1 MAARAIVPSS
11 HFLLGQVHMADI
23 EVSSQDATQV
33 LTPAIWPTGSHVR
46 LLTVPWD
53 SAYRDVVAWESA
65 EARDAWFAKQS
76 GSWFASNFQNIRPG
90 EPISV
95 PVPYS
100 SVYRY
105 NYIVVTNPQQPVE
118 DEGPARSYF
127 YFVTGAQ
134 YLSPQATR
142 LTVQLDVMT
151 TYAGGIKYGRAY
163 VDRGHIAMA
172 NANAQA
178 QDGQTLN
185 RYLSLPEGVD
195 VGSEYVPCARE
206 FIKLESTEHPPKIV
220 IISTANLA
228 APPGTTAAPN
238 LNVADGQIVDGLPSG
253 CNVYWCPIDTFKPMM
268 DALKDKSWVAQ
279 CIIAIYAFPGAL
291 LTDGPAVK
299 MFGTGPELHFCGTT
313 SNYNAGDEAYWDTEN
328 MFGQLAKGLG
338 DAADVRKLYSYPYSV
353 IELSTLT
360 GNPVFLKPN
369 LVRGDHLAIQ
379 WLGCVLAPFAK
390 AGFFPEN
397 YGDPEGHTGSISYS
411 YIDFEGKTKTGS
423 IAAGDFLDTAVW
435 VSDFPQF
442 SFVNNNYLTYLAST
456 THARQYQYQS
466 AGWQLSKANLSAYNN
481 LLNQNDYADAM
492 QIADTNTA
500 NARLAAAQNSY
511 NTVSGNN
518 ITNMAAQMAPMGIAA
533 TLAGGPIGVGTL
545 TLGALA
551 SGSQYMTKQAT
562 ANADIANANTMSAA
576 AQANAGRIA
585 DMRRGNAGRDYN
597 TALQSNQGDYQ
608 NAIAGINATVQ
619 DAALTPPSTVG
630 QAGGQ
635 GFNYKNGLVGITV
648 TYKTLSGAARDAVAD
663 YFRRYGY
670 SVRRYLTVGTVRH
683 MLCMTKFAYWRL
695 VDATIVCGAANES
708 ERETMRGI
716 AEKGVT
722 LWDAPESIGH
732 TAATDNAPRSG
743 YAY

>member
-1 MAARAIVPSS
+1 
-11 HFLLGQVHMADI
+11 MADREI
-23 EVSSQDATQV
+23 SAQDASQV
-33 LTPAIWPTGSHVR
+33 LTPSIWPTGTHVR
-46 LLTVPWD
+46 LLNVPWD

-65 EARDAWFAKQS
+65 EARDAWFAGRS
-76 GSWFASNFQNIRPG
+76 GAWFNTNFQNLRPG

-100 SVYRY
+100 SVYKY
-105 NYIVVTNPQQPVE
+105 NYIVVSNPRQPVD

-127 YFVTGAQ
+127 YFVTSAQ

-151 TYAGGIKYGRAY
+151 TYAGGVTFGRAY

-178 QDGQTLN
+178 DNGETLN
-185 RYLSLPEGVD
+185 RYLSLPEGLD
-195 VGSEYVPCARE
+195 IGSEYVPCARE

-228 APPGTTAAPN
+228 APPGTTSAPA
-238 LNVADGQIVDGLPSG
+238 LNVANGQIVDGLPSG

-313 SNYNAGDEAYWDTEN
+313 ANYNAGDKTYWDTEG

-338 DAADVRKLYSYPYSV
+338 GAADVRKLYSYPYSV
-353 IELSTLT
+353 IELGTFT
-360 GNPVFLKPN
+360 GNPVYLKPN
-369 LVRGDHLAIQ
+369 LVRGDHLEVN

-390 AGFFPEN
+390 AGFFARN
-397 YGDPEGHTGSISYS
+397 YGDPEGHTADVSYS
-411 YIDFEGKTKTGS
+411 YIDFEGKTKTGT

-442 SFVNNNYLTYLAST
+442 SFVNNNYLTYLAGT
-456 THARQYQYQS
+456 THTRQYQYKS
-466 AGWQLSKANLSAYNN
+466 AGWQLDRANMQATTEFENARRNVASQREQWAASPQGFASNVAQKAWSSPIFELGPIKTPSLSDLAGAVTQNANVAGWNAQNLMENATGAGS
-481 LLNQNDYADAM
+481 L
-492 QIADTNTA
+492 
-500 NARLAAAQNSY
+500 NARLAGQSEIAD
-511 NTVSGNN
+511 NN
-518 ITNMAAQMAPMGIAA
+518 RA
-533 TLAGGPIGVGTL
+533 LAG
-545 TLGALA
+545 
-551 SGSQYMTKQAT
+551 K
-562 ANADIANANTMSAA
+562 AA
-576 AQANAGRIA
+576 R
-585 DMRRGNAGRDYN
+585 
-597 TALQSNQGDYQ
+597 GDYQ

-619 DAALTPPSTVG
+619 DAALTPPSSIG

-648 TYKTLSGAARDAVAD
+648 TYKTLSGASRDSVAD

-670 SVRRYLTVGTVRH
+670 SVRRFLECGSVRH
-683 MLCMTKFAYWRL
+683 MLCMTKFAYWKL
-695 VDATIVCGAANES
+695 LGSALTCAEANES

-716 AEKGVT
+716 MEKGVT
-722 LWDAPESIGH
+722 LWDAPESIGS
-732 TAATDNAPRSG
+732 TALTDNAPRAG
-743 YAY
+743 YSY

>member
-172 NANAQA
+172 NSNAQA

-268 DALKDKSWVAQ
+268 NALKDKSWVAQ

-397 YGDPEGHTGSISYS
+397 YGDPEGHTDSISYS

-456 THARQYQYQS
+456 THTRQYQYQS
-466 AGWQLSKANLSAYNN
+466 AGWGLDRANVSANTTYQNEQVGIAGEREAYNRSVAGFGSNVASSMWSSPVVSVPTGVNYDAQGNVTGYQWVNSPSISDAVGALTGGASVQGWNASNLMRNATGGGSFDARLSARGQVADNNLS
-481 LLNQNDYADAM
+481 
-492 QIADTNTA
+492 
-500 NARLAAAQNSY
+500 LAQR
-511 NTVSGNN
+511 V
-518 ITNMAAQMAPMGIAA
+518 
-533 TLAGGPIGVGTL
+533 
-545 TLGALA
+545 
-551 SGSQYMTKQAT
+551 
-562 ANADIANANTMSAA
+562 
-576 AQANAGRIA
+576 
-585 DMRRGNAGRDYN
+585 
-597 TALQSNQGDYQ
+597 NQGDYQ
-608 NAIAGINATVQ
+608 NAIAGINASVQ

-648 TYKTLSGAARDAVAD
+648 TYKTVSGAARDAVAD

-695 VDATIVCGAANES
+695 VDASIVCGAANES

>member
-1 MAARAIVPSS
+1 
-11 HFLLGQVHMADI
+11 MADI

-65 EARDAWFAKQS
+65 DARDAWFAEQS
-76 GSWFASNFQNIRPG
+76 GSWFSSNFQNIRPG

-100 SVYRY
+100 SVYKY

-127 YFVTGAQ
+127 YFITGAQ

-151 TYAGGIKYGRAY
+151 TYAGAIKYGRAY

-172 NANAQA
+172 NSNAQA

-220 IISTANLA
+220 LISTANLA

-313 SNYNAGDEAYWDTEN
+313 SNYNAGDETYWDTEN
-328 MFGQLAKGLG
+328 MFAQLAKGLG

-369 LVRGDHLAIQ
+369 LVRGNHLAIQ

-411 YIDFEGKTKTGS
+411 YVDFEGKTRTGS

-456 THARQYQYQS
+456 THTRQYQYQS
-466 AGWQLSKANLSAYNN
+466 AGWQLSRANLQAGTAYENANN
-481 LLNQNDYADAM
+481 AINTTAANANAT
-492 QIADTNTA
+492 AATNYQTA
-500 NARLAAAQNSY
+500 NATLGTSLLTSGISGAGDVGCSLLGLNFGGAISGATGAASSAMTAMTVNGNAQAQN
-511 NTVSGNN
+511 
-518 ITNMAAQMAPMGIAA
+518 A
-533 TLAGGPIGVGTL
+533 TTL
-545 TLGALA
+545 QNALR
-551 SGSQYMTKQAT
+551 SAT
-562 ANADIANANTMSAA
+562 A
-576 AQANAGRIA
+576 QQQ
-585 DMRRGNAGRDYN
+585 NAGRDYN

-732 TAATDNAPRSG
+732 TDATDNAPRSG